1 MMLQGALEA
10 RDKVGLKLNLPETA
24 LDAVLEL
31 LPSLRRPTVAK
42 LTEEGWLALETIICE
57 KVARQLIPD
66 LKNLG
71 AEGIIEYPLNKIV
84 S

>member
-1 MMLQGALEA
+1 MMLKGALEA
-10 RDKVGLKLNLPETA
+10 RDKVGLKLNLPEA
-24 LDAVLEL
+24 SLDAVLER

-57 KVARQLIPD
+57 KVARNLIPD
-66 LKNLG
+66 LKELG